1 MGRTAYEKEIDE
13 QLQQLKNN
21 IPEGLK
27 EFYYKCNNDHPKYLA
42 DNKDQ
47 IQEMQKE
54 LENSEI
60 NTQERIEKK
69 YITGPYKKTVQQ
81 AIKNSKLKQKNL
93 KFEDEINFTTKKLEG
108 MHKKYKKVK
117 MYELEPFKL
126 IVKKEQNRI
135 NKRIIDLELLNEK
148 QKPSISVK
156 EAELKIFDA
165 DYFEVHDKQEA
176 FQRDKNELFK
186 SMYLFPRLHTRV
198 LQSIYSM

>member
-1 MGRTAYEKEIDE
+1 
-13 QLQQLKNN
+13 
-21 IPEGLK
+21 
-27 EFYYKCNNDHPKYLA
+27 
-42 DNKDQ
+42 
-47 IQEMQKE
+47 MQKE
-54 LENSEI
+54 LENSNLEI

-93 KFEDEINFTTKKLEG
+93 KFEDEINFTTEKLEG
-108 MHKKYKKVK
+108 MHQKHKKVK

-135 NKRIIDLELLNEK
+135 NKRVIDLELLNEK
-148 QKPSISVK
+148 QKPSISIK

-165 DYFEVHDKQEA
+165 DYVEVYDKQEV

-186 SMYLFPRLHTRV
+186 SMYQFPRLHTRV